1 MLVADNIRFDIKE
14 KTILAPLSL
23 TAKPGQLLGV
33 LGPNGAGKSTL
44 VKLLSGENRISAG
57 RIWWQG
63 KALDTYRGPEL
74 ARERAVLTQHIQM
87 SYNFPVEAVVM
98 MGRYPHFR
106 YHPEKDDRA
115 AAQAAMRH
123 TGIAHLAQRYY
134 LTLSGGERQRVQ
146 MARVLAQVWPEAHRQ
161 QPKLLLLD
169 EPLNNLDIRYQHE
182 VMEIVKE
189 FMQHGHVAIAV
200 LHDLNLASMYADQL
214 LLLHEGYKMG
224 AGAPEEVLEASL
236 LEQCYEF
243 PVSVQSH
250 PFRSCPYVFF
260 GRSQDQ
266 HTAKRNQY
274 QSTISMNT

>member
-1 MLVADNIRFDIKE
+1 MLRADNIRFDIKE
-14 KTILAPLSL
+14 KTILAPQNL
-23 TAKPGQLLGV
+23 TAEPGQLLGI

-44 VKLLSGENRISAG
+44 VKLLSGENRISTG
-57 RIWWQG
+57 RIWWCG
-63 KALDTYRGPEL
+63 KALDNYNGSEL
-74 ARERAVLTQHIQM
+74 ARERAVLTQHTQM
-87 SYNFPVEAVVM
+87 SYDFPVEAVVM
-98 MGRYPHFR
+98 MGRYPHFQ

-146 MARVLAQVWPEAHRQ
+146 MARVLAQVWPEEHRH

-182 VMEIVKE
+182 IMEIVRE
-189 FMQHGHVAIAV
+189 FVQHGHVAIAV

-214 LLLHEGYKMG
+214 LLLHEGRKMR
-224 AGAPEEVLEASL
+224 AGAPEDVLDESL

-260 GRSQDQ
+260 GRTKEQY
-266 HTAKRNQY
+266 TAEGNQY
-274 QSTISMNT
+274 QASISMSL